1 MAALRVGIGFDR
13 HRLEPG
19 GRPIVVAGVPLEH
32 ALGVVAHSDGDVLLH
47 ALTDAIL
54 GAIGGT
60 DIGTLF
66 PDDAPENTGRA
77 SRDFVL
83 AACEMAARQGW
94 RLVNMDCVV
103 LLERPRLAPL
113 RERIRQNLLAL
124 LRPLGAT
131 SLDCIGVKGK
141 SGEGVGPVGE
151 QRAIEAQVVVL
162 MQREVHSGG

>member
-1 MAALRVGIGFDR
+1 MDDLRVGIGFDR
-13 HRLEPG
+13 HRLEAG
-19 GRPIVVAGVPLEH
+19 GRPIVVGGVRLEH
-32 ALGVVAHSDGDVLLH
+32 ELGVVAQSDGDVLLH

-66 PDDAPENTGRA
+66 PDDAEENAGRA

-83 AACEMAARQGW
+83 AACEISARQGW
-94 RLVNMDCVV
+94 RLVNLDAVV
-103 LLERPRLAPL
+103 MLQRPRLAPV

-124 LRPLGAT
+124 LRPLGAD
-131 SLDCIGVKGK
+131 SIACIGVKGK

-162 MQREVHSGG
+162 LQRRKDS